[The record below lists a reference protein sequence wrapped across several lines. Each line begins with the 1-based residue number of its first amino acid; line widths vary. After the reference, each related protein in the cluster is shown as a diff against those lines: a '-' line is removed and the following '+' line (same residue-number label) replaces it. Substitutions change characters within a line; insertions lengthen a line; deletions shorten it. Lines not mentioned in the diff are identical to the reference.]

1 MVVGTRLSCGL
12 GAIKKQMVK
21 MVENMYMQLGSW
33 AQGSGIRLKV
43 MEAATDQ
50 AGPEMT
56 EVAG

>member
-1 MVVGTRLSCGL
+1 M

-21 MVENMYMQLGSW
+21 MVENMYRQLGSW

-56 EVAG
+56 EAA